1 MSLAAHLTLLV
12 VAAVVITT
20 ILVVGTLLAADIIQ
34 LGRRDE
40 SPAPEAEGS
49 APEGAP
55 RPSLRW
61 APRWPPGRG
70 SATPADTRPG
80 TRLDHGLSTGPPHRA
95 PAESAT

>member
-40 SPAPEAEGS
+40 PPAPEAEGS

-55 RPSLRW
+55 EAL
-61 APRWPPGRG
+61 APLG
-70 SATPADTRPG
+70 SALAAG
-80 TRLDHGLSTGPPHRA
+80 SRLRDPR
-95 PAESAT
+95 